1 MLVIVH
7 TAPLD
12 RNDGHG
18 IVLLQAVEV
27 EVDSFGT
34 LLAGHAFGVPFLT
47 VESTDARLLPLC
59 YIHSL
64 HTSIDVAYV

>member
-1 MLVIVH
+1 MLIIVH

-27 EVDSFGT
+27 EVDLIWY
-34 LLAGHAFGVPFLT
+34 LLAGLHAFGVPFLTLT

-59 YIHSL
+59 NIHTYIRRSM
-64 HTSIDVAYV
+64 